1 MENDEGLWEYET
13 VSESSEYEH
22 EGNGTAC
29 RYLNHGG
36 CRHGSECLWKHA
48 PDEKSVR
55 DQL

>member
-36 CRHGSECLWKHA
+36 CRHGSECRWKHA